1 MITLD
6 DVRPGAPAAPPR
18 VATIAD
24 TWLHGALWLT
34 VASSFFV
41 FVQPA
46 PYEFLFAILAFTC
59 LVAGVAIDLKV
70 LPLLFLMT
78 LRDVTGIPSLTWVLD
93 KYDSLQFFAISAYL
107 GITATVFACI
117 FAQDVMRRIATAE
130 SGYVFAGVIGT
141 VLGLIGYF
149 QLVPGFE
156 IFVLNDRV
164 VSGFKDPNVFG
175 PFLIPPLLWLMAGMI
190 TDRIKF
196 LRVVWALVIAT
207 GWLLAY
213 SRAAWVS
220 GVVSGAIMVW
230 LLFITAPDNR
240 LRKRILIF
248 VGISLAASLALFA
261 VLMSIDLVHDMLE
274 KRFGLQSYDTGTEG
288 SRINTQ
294 AKALAAIPDY
304 PLGMGPWEFMRQ
316 NQLAAHNTI
325 MGTLLNLGWIA
336 GFAWVAHL
344 LLTAALGFRCLLVRT
359 PWQPFLIAT
368 YASFIGAL
376 PIAFVID
383 TDHWRHYYLQVGI
396 IWGLSIATINLLR
409 RERARTAA
417 SFAMSRSR

>member
-1 MITLD
+1 VVGTL
-6 DVRPGAPAAPPR
+6 
-18 VATIAD
+18 
-24 TWLHGALWLT
+24 
-34 VASSFFV
+34 
-41 FVQPA
+41 
-46 PYEFLFAILAFTC
+46 
-59 LVAGVAIDLKV
+59 
-70 LPLLFLMT
+70 
-78 LRDVTGIPSLTWVLD
+78 
-93 KYDSLQFFAISAYL
+93 
-107 GITATVFACI
+107 
-117 FAQDVMRRIATAE
+117 
-130 SGYVFAGVIGT
+130 
-141 VLGLIGYF
+141 LGLIGYF
-149 QLVPGFE
+149 QLAPGFE

-175 PFLIPPLLWLMAGMI
+175 PFLIPPLLWLMADMI

-213 SRAAWVS
+213 SRAAWAS
-220 GVVSGAIMVW
+220 GLLSGAIMVG
-230 LLFITAPDNR
+230 LLFITAPDNG

-248 VGISLAASLALFA
+248 VGISIAVSLALFA

-304 PLGMGPWEFMRQ
+304 PLGMGPWEFMRE

-383 TDHWRHYYLQVGI
+383 TDHWRHYYLQVAI
-396 IWGLSIATINLLR
+396 IWGLSIATINLR
-409 RERARTAA
+409 QRQRTEAAA
-417 SFAMSRSR
+417 SFAVSRSR